1 VGLLKCYD
9 IIALTDCQHRYGC
22 ADLSR
27 DVLQELSERTTTQLT
42 AWEKNLTPEL
52 QVHLDEET
60 DIPLPHVLMLQY
72 GLVTLLSSYTN
83 QALSMEYHQ
92 LQILIHRPWTSK
104 TSQPTSQK
112 GPGYMHARDQCIQ
125 SATAISKLL
134 RRYEMQYTF
143 RRMNIQIIHII
154 FSAALIMIF
163 ATISRR
169 TEPPTSEEASNLG
182 VCFRALDE
190 LGQAFEIAKSA
201 REGLI
206 AIQRRWRDFRRKHRG
221 LKRSIESHDIP
232 TQNTEKKSRPAE
244 GPGPSFASDSQML
257 HSSLEEDVRLAD
269 EQAWTFDFAY
279 PQHIVTQ

>member
-1 VGLLKCYD
+1 VGLLKCCD
-9 IIALTDCQHRYGC
+9 IIAVTDSQYRYGC
-22 ADLSR
+22 ADLPR

-42 AWEKNLTPEL
+42 AWEKNLAPEL
-52 QVHLDEET
+52 QVRLDKET
-60 DIPLPHVLMLQY
+60 DMPLPHVLMLQY
-72 GLVTLLSSYTN
+72 GLVTLLSSHTN

-92 LQILIHRPWTSK
+92 LLILIHRPWTSK
-104 TSQPTSQK
+104 TSQPTLQK
-112 GPGYMHARDQCIQ
+112 GPGYMHARHQCVE

-169 TEPPTSEEASNLG
+169 TEPPTLEEASNLG

-190 LGQAFEIAKSA
+190 LGQAFELAKSA

-206 AIQRRWRDFRRKHRG
+206 TIQRRWRDFRRKHRG
-221 LKRSIESHDIP
+221 LKRSIESHDTP
-232 TQNTEKKSRPAE
+232 TLKTEKKFRPAE
-244 GPGPSFASDSQML
+244 SPVPSFASDSQML
-257 HSSLEEDVRLAD
+257 HSSLEEECEVGR
-269 EQAWTFDFAY
+269 
-279 PQHIVTQ
+279 